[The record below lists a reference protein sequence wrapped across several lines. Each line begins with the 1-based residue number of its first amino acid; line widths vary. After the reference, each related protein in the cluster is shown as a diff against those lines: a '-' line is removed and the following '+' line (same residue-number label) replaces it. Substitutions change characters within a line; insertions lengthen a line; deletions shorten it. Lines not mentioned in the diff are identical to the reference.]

1 MERANHVNEMDVDT
15 SRQENGNTWQKL
27 IDQSGSQES
36 STELNAYL
44 QDEMV
49 PLDQKDFDILKW
61 WKDNCDRYP
70 TVARMARDFLAI
82 PACTIPSPQLMIE
95 ITNHL
100 RRYA

>member
-1 MERANHVNEMDVDT
+1 MDVDT

-61 WKDNCDRYP
+61 
-70 TVARMARDFLAI
+70 
-82 PACTIPSPQLMIE
+82 
-95 ITNHL
+95 
-100 RRYA
+100 